1 MAVDA
6 SRWRTLAA
14 GALSGVLFALA
25 FPPFGWV
32 VLLPLALT
40 PWLVALAFEPSPT
53 RALLSGVVFAFAYW
67 GLSIPWIAYV
77 VTVYGGQSR
86 LMGAVSVGLAAA
98 ILSPPFALVGW
109 GTAGIASPGRAARFA
124 AFPLLWVGGEHLR
137 TVFAAGFPW
146 NLTAHALYRHPVW
159 LQSACVWGAY
169 GVGAAVA
176 AVSALLAHAAVTRRV
191 RPIAIAA
198 ALVLALGVFG
208 TLRLARPRE
217 VRPTLSVALLQPNLT
232 EEDRSTSRRR
242 IDGYFA
248 VLAQLDEAA
257 RRGAEL
263 LVVPEST
270 LPIHWQGSDR
280 LRSDLGAIAARGS
293 MILFNDFEEESE
305 ERYFNV
311 ARLLDRKGLAGP
323 PYRKVHLVPFGEYV
337 PLPQVFF
344 FVRRISRAIGEF
356 TPAPGPVLLRSGP
369 VAIGVGVCYEIIY
382 PSLARQEVADGA
394 NLLAT
399 VSNDSWYGRGGA
411 QAQHFAGALLRS
423 VETERALVR
432 AAITGVSGIVD
443 ARGRILAESRPD
455 EKVTLFGTVR
465 LETAMTVWTRW
476 GYRLPVVAD
485 AAGLAVLLFGLVRA
499 GRGRAPRMT
508 HDPETSA

>member
-1 MAVDA
+1 MAVGTG
-6 SRWRTLAA
+6 RWRTLGA
-14 GALSGVLFALA
+14 GAVSGILFALA

-32 VLLPLALT
+32 VLLPLALI
-40 PWLVALAFEPSPT
+40 PWIVALSVEESRT
-53 RALLSGVVFAFAYW
+53 RALFSGVVFAFAYW
-67 GLSIPWIAYV
+67 CLSIRWIAYV
-77 VTVYGGQSR
+77 VTVYGGQSGV
-86 LMGAVSVGLAAA
+86 MGIVSLGLTAA

-109 GTAGIASPGRAARFA
+109 GMVAVARPGRGARLA
-124 AFPLLWVGGEHLR
+124 VFPLLWVAGEHLR
-137 TVFAAGFPW
+137 TIFAAGFPW

-159 LQSACVWGAY
+159 LQSASVWGVY

-176 AVSALLAHAAVTRRV
+176 AVSALLARAARTRRL
-191 RPIAIAA
+191 RPAVIAA
-198 ALVLALGVFG
+198 GLVLAFGVFG
-208 TLRLARPRE
+208 AMRLGRPGE
-217 VRPTLSVALLQPNLT
+217 AGPELPVALLQPNLT
-232 EEDRSTSRRR
+232 EEDRSTSRSRV
-242 IDGYFA
+242 DGYLA

-270 LPIHWQGSDR
+270 LPITWQGSER
-280 LRSDLGAIAARGS
+280 LRSDLGAIAARGP

-311 ARLLDRKGLAGP
+311 ARLLDRNGLAGP

-337 PLPQVFF
+337 PLPRLFF

-382 PSLARQEVADGA
+382 PSLARREVADGA

-411 QAQHFAGALLRS
+411 QQQHFAGALLRS
-423 VETERALVR
+423 VETERYLVR
-432 AAITGVSGIVD
+432 AAITGISGIVD
-443 ARGRILAESRPD
+443 SRGRILAESRPD
-455 EKVTLFGTVR
+455 EKAIVFGRVR
-465 LETAMTVWTRW
+465 LETAMTPWTRW
-476 GYRLPVVAD
+476 GHRLPAVAD
-485 AAGLAVLLFGLVRA
+485 AAALAVLIFGLARA
-499 GRGRAPRMT
+499 GRGRPRPM
-508 HDPETSA
+508 TSA